1 MDCFLSTVEYDC
13 SHTLYYGPLE
23 DASFAGLNSLE
34 YLAMGYNSYESAL
47 PSALV
52 NLPSLEFLYV
62 QDSDLTGSLDFVS
75 DMDLLFEFWF
85 DFNQITGTIPSDVPA
100 TLVSLS
106 ATNNLLTGAIPSTL
120 GDLTLISKSDGSLLK
135 RTLLACERR
144 LCVLTFLISPLRT
157 TLVVQQ

>member
-1 MDCFLSTVEYDC
+1 MHSFLSTVEYDC

-23 DASFAGLNSLE
+23 DASFAGLDSLE
-34 YLAMGYNSYESAL
+34 YLAMGYNRYESAL

-85 DFNQITGTIPSDVPA
+85 DFNQVTGTIPSDVPA

-106 ATNNLLTGAIPSTL
+106 ATNNLLTGTIPRTL
-120 GDLTLISKSDGSLLK
+120 GDLTLMSKSDFSLLK
-135 RTLLACERR
+135 RTLASS
-144 LCVLTFLISPLRT
+144 LCVLTIFVFASQDNSGCT
-157 TLVVQQ
+157 TII